1 MQLGTIKK
9 DWQTLGLSF
18 PKSFMWNL
26 IEFNLHY
33 LHCAPPR
40 RPPAVCTVFIIH
52 ETQTVPNSSTL
63 VGSSCSSSPDRR
75 HHERDRPPAGR
86 PVRQPDRVQG
96 EISKYNLL
104 SQPRQLYVSTSK
116 DDAWPMASEAGNTMN
131 LVALHNLYLTMFQC
145 ERSSLK

>member
-1 MQLGTIKK
+1 M
-9 DWQTLGLSF
+9 GLSF

-52 ETQTVPNSSTL
+52 ETQTVPNSFTL

-75 HHERDRPPAGR
+75 HHERDRPPPGR

-96 EISKYNLL
+96 EISRFLD
-104 SQPRQLYVSTSK
+104 TSALTAAAVVFIK
-116 DDAWPMASEAGNTMN
+116 QGQWPMASWQYDELGGAAKFITC
-131 LVALHNLYLTMFQC
+131 VQC
-145 ERSSLK
+145 SVKDQF

>member
-75 HHERDRPPAGR
+75 HHERDRPPAGG

-96 EISKYNLL
+96 DISKYIC
-104 SQPRQLYVSTSK
+104 SHCHGSCMYQQAR
-116 DDAWPMASEAGNTMN
+116 TMHGQWQAK
-131 LVALHNLYLTMFQC
+131 LAI
-145 ERSSLK
+145 R

>member
-52 ETQTVPNSSTL
+52 ETQTVANSSTL

-75 HHERDRPPAGR
+75 HHERDRPPAGG

-96 EISKYNLL
+96 DISKYNLL
-104 SQPRQLYVSTSK
+104 SKPLYVSSK
-116 DDAWPMASEAGNTMN
+116 DNGQWQAGNTMN
-131 LVALHNLYLTMFQC
+131 
-145 ERSSLK
+145 

>member
-96 EISKYNLL
+96 DISKYICSHCHGSCMYQARTMAN
-104 SQPRQLYVSTSK
+104 
-116 DDAWPMASEAGNTMN
+116 AMASAQYDELGCTEKFIIS
-131 LVALHNLYLTMFQC
+131 VKDQF
-145 ERSSLK
+145 